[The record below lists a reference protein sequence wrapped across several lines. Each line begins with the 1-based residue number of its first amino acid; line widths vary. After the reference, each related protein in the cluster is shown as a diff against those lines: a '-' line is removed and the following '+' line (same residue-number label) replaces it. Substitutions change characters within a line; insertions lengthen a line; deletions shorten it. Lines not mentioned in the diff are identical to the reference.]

1 MLRDLCDLDYRE
13 IAAALNVPVGTVRSR
28 ISRGRAALG
37 AWFGE
42 PGPDTQR
49 LSETT

>member
-28 ISRGRAALG
+28 ISRGRAALE

-42 PGPDTQR
+42 PGPDAQR